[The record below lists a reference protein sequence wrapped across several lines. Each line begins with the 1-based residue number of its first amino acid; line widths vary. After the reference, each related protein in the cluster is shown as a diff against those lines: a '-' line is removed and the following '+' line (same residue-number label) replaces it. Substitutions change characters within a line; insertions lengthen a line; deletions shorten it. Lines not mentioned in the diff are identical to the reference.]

1 MRFLE
6 DALARRRA
14 GWCQSHEIIDR
25 AGLMM
30 DHAKAGNHLR
40 AEEYAVEIEA
50 LQRAE
55 DEWLDTRCGLDVQP
69 CQHCDWPVG
78 MSHAEWAAAI
88 IKGGWMVHR
97 RVHPNTIA
105 LAVAAE

>member
-14 GWCQSHEIIDR
+14 GWCQRHEIIDR
-25 AGLMM
+25 AGLML
-30 DHAKAGNHLR
+30 DHAKAGNRQR

-55 DEWLDTRCGLDVQP
+55 DEWLGPGVYFDRRETY
-69 CQHCDWPVG
+69 DWPVG
-78 MSHAEWAAAI
+78 MSHADWAAAI

-105 LAVAAE
+105 MAVAAE